1 MSESKAISIN
11 QLKGNINDYIIKDKD
26 NILIGRFTI
35 TELDKESKKCN
46 VRLKFFKSDKHNL
59 LRESVISIVRAI
71 FKDNNTYKVNIL
83 VDQNTNYK
91 VFLDLGFT
99 LEGIFSENLFSN
111 GIFLDEL
118 SFGVNRNDFN
128 NIQRSYIV
136 KLKGKNILLR
146 NLSPEDSEDLLEY
159 YIRNEDHLRNY
170 EPSRDKSF
178 YTIEAQRE
186 ILLESYKGL
195 MSGKCVDLGI
205 YKDDKLIGK
214 IKISNIV
221 YGVFKSGIIG
231 YSMDKDYQGR
241 GYMKEALRMALKY
254 VRDELEL
261 HRLEASVLVDNKRS
275 KNVLTSCGFK
285 EIGLNEKY
293 LFINGGWRDHLTFYR
308 VLEDSNI
315 T

>member
-1 MSESKAISIN
+1 MSESKAISID
-11 QLKGNINDYIIKDKD
+11 QSKGNINDYIIKDKD

-46 VRLKFFKSDKHNL
+46 IRLKFFKNDKHNL

-83 VDQNTNYK
+83 VDENTNYK

-128 NIQRSYIV
+128 NIQRNYIV
-136 KLKGKNILLR
+136 KLKGRNILLR

-195 MSGKCVDLGI
+195 MSGKCIDLGI
-205 YKDDKLIGK
+205 YMDDKIIGK

-221 YGVFKSGIIG
+221 YGVFKNGIIG

-254 VRDELEL
+254 ARDELEL
-261 HRLEASVLVDNKRS
+261 HRLEASVLVDNERS

-285 EIGLNEKY
+285 EVGLNEKY

-308 VLEDSNI
+308 VLEDF
-315 T
+315 

>member
-11 QLKGNINDYIIKDKD
+11 RSKGNSNDYIIKDKD

-46 VRLKFFKSDKHNL
+46 IRLKFFKNDKHNL

-71 FKDNNTYKVNIL
+71 FKDNNTYKINIL
-83 VDQNTNYK
+83 VDENTNYK
-91 VFLDLGFT
+91 VFLDLGFN

-118 SFGVNRNDFN
+118 SFGVNRYDFN
-128 NIQRSYIV
+128 NIQRNYIV

-146 NLSPEDSEDLLEY
+146 NLNPEDSEDLLEY

-178 YTIEAQRE
+178 YTIESQRD

-221 YGVFKSGIIG
+221 YGVFKNGIVG

-241 GYMKEALRMALKY
+241 GYMKEALNLALRY
-254 VRDELEL
+254 ARDELEL
-261 HRLEASVLVDNKRS
+261 HRLEASVLVDNERS
-275 KNVLTSCGFK
+275 KNVLASCGFK
-285 EIGLNEKY
+285 EVGLNEKY
-293 LFINGGWRDHLTFYR
+293 LFINGKWRDHLTFYR
-308 VLEDSNI
+308 VLDDF
-315 T
+315 

>member
-1 MSESKAISIN
+1 
-11 QLKGNINDYIIKDKD
+11 D

-35 TELDKESKKCN
+35 TELDKEGRKCN
-46 VRLKFFKSDKHNL
+46 IRLKFFKSGKHNL

-83 VDQNTNYK
+83 VDENINYK
-91 VFLDLGFT
+91 VFLDLGFN

-128 NIQRSYIV
+128 NIQRNYIV
-136 KLKGKNILLR
+136 KLKGKNISLR

-178 YTIEAQRE
+178 YTIETQRD

-205 YKDDKLIGK
+205 YKNDKLIGK

-231 YSMDKDYQGR
+231 YSMDKDYQGK
-241 GYMKEALRMALKY
+241 GYMKEALRMAVRY
-254 VRDELEL
+254 ARDELEL
-261 HRLEASVLVDNKRS
+261 HRLEASVLVDNERS

-285 EIGLNEKY
+285 EVGLNERY

-308 VLEDSNI
+308 VLEDF
-315 T
+315 

>member
-1 MSESKAISIN
+1 MSESKAISID
-11 QLKGNINDYIIKDKD
+11 QSKGNINDYIIKDKD

-46 VRLKFFKSDKHNL
+46 IRLKFFKNDKHNL

-83 VDQNTNYK
+83 VDENTNYK

-111 GIFLDEL
+111 GIFLHEL

-128 NIQRSYIV
+128 NIQRNYIV

-146 NLSPEDSEDLLEY
+146 NLNPEDSEDLLEY
-159 YIRNEDHLRNY
+159 YIRNEDHLRDY

-178 YTIEAQRE
+178 YTIEAQRD

-221 YGVFKSGIIG
+221 YGVFKNGIIG

-241 GYMKEALRMALKY
+241 GYMKEALNLALRY
-254 VRDELEL
+254 ARDELEL
-261 HRLEASVLVDNKRS
+261 HRLEASVLVDNERS

-285 EIGLNEKY
+285 EVGLNEKY

-308 VLEDSNI
+308 VLENF
-315 T
+315 

>member
-11 QLKGNINDYIIKDKD
+11 QSKGNINDYIIKDKD

-46 VRLKFFKSDKHNL
+46 IRLKFFKNDKHNL

-83 VDQNTNYK
+83 VDENTNYK

-118 SFGVNRNDFN
+118 SFGVNRSDFN
-128 NIQRSYIV
+128 NIQRNYIV

-178 YTIEAQRE
+178 YTIEAQKD

-195 MSGKCVDLGI
+195 MSGKCVDFGI

-241 GYMKEALRMALKY
+241 GYMKEALSMALKY
-254 VRDELEL
+254 ARDELEL

-275 KNVLTSCGFK
+275 ENVLTSCGFK
-285 EIGLNEKY
+285 EVGLNERY
-293 LFINGGWRDHLTFYR
+293 LFINGGWKDHLTFYR
-308 VLEDSNI
+308 VLEDF
-315 T
+315 

>member
-1 MSESKAISIN
+1 M
-11 QLKGNINDYIIKDKD
+11 
-26 NILIGRFTI
+26 
-35 TELDKESKKCN
+35 
-46 VRLKFFKSDKHNL
+46 KFFKSDKHNL

-83 VDQNTNYK
+83 VDENINYK
-91 VFLDLGFT
+91 VFLDLGFN

-128 NIQRSYIV
+128 NIQRNYIV

-146 NLSPEDSEDLLEY
+146 NLNPEDSEDLLDY

-178 YTIEAQRE
+178 YTIESQRD

-221 YGVFKSGIIG
+221 YGVFKNGIIG

-241 GYMKEALRMALKY
+241 GYMKEALNLALRY
-254 VRDELEL
+254 ARDELEL
-261 HRLEASVLVDNKRS
+261 HRLEASVLVDNERS
-275 KNVLTSCGFK
+275 KNVLASCGFK
-285 EIGLNEKY
+285 EVGLNEKY

-308 VLEDSNI
+308 VLEDF
-315 T
+315 

>member
-1 MSESKAISIN
+1 MSESKAISID
-11 QLKGNINDYIIKDKD
+11 QSKGNINDYIIKDKD

-46 VRLKFFKSDKHNL
+46 IRLKFFKNDKHNL

-83 VDQNTNYK
+83 VDENTNYK

-128 NIQRSYIV
+128 NIQRNYIV
-136 KLKGKNILLR
+136 KLKGRNILLR

-205 YKDDKLIGK
+205 YMDDKIIGK

-221 YGVFKSGIIG
+221 YGVFKNGIIG

-254 VRDELEL
+254 ARDELEL
-261 HRLEASVLVDNKRS
+261 HRLEASVLVDNERS

-285 EIGLNEKY
+285 EVGLNEKY

-308 VLEDSNI
+308 VLEDF
-315 T
+315 

>member
-11 QLKGNINDYIIKDKD
+11 RSKGNINDYIIKDKD

-46 VRLKFFKSDKHNL
+46 IRLKFFKNDKHNL

-71 FKDNNTYKVNIL
+71 FKDNNTYKINIL
-83 VDQNTNYK
+83 VDENTNYK
-91 VFLDLGFT
+91 VFLDLGFN

-118 SFGVNRNDFN
+118 SFGVNRYDFN
-128 NIQRSYIV
+128 NIQRNYIV

-146 NLSPEDSEDLLEY
+146 NLNPEDSEDLLEY

-178 YTIEAQRE
+178 YTIESQRD

-221 YGVFKSGIIG
+221 YGVFKNGIIG

-241 GYMKEALRMALKY
+241 GYMKEALNLALRY
-254 VRDELEL
+254 ARDELEL
-261 HRLEASVLVDNKRS
+261 HRLEASVLVDNERS
-275 KNVLTSCGFK
+275 KNVLASCGFK
-285 EIGLNEKY
+285 EVGLNEKY
-293 LFINGGWRDHLTFYR
+293 LFINGKWRDHLTFYR
-308 VLEDSNI
+308 VLDDF
-315 T
+315 

>member
-11 QLKGNINDYIIKDKD
+11 QSKGNINDYIIKDKD

-46 VRLKFFKSDKHNL
+46 IRLKFFKNDKHNL

-83 VDQNTNYK
+83 VDENTNYK

-128 NIQRSYIV
+128 NIQRNYIV
-136 KLKGKNILLR
+136 KLKGRNILLR
-146 NLSPEDSEDLLEY
+146 NLNPEDSEDLLEY
-159 YIRNEDHLRNY
+159 YIRNEDHLRDY

-178 YTIEAQRE
+178 YTIEAQRD

-221 YGVFKSGIIG
+221 YGVFKNGIIG

-241 GYMKEALRMALKY
+241 GYMKEALNLALRY
-254 VRDELEL
+254 ARDELEL

-285 EIGLNEKY
+285 EVGLNEKY

-308 VLEDSNI
+308 VLENF
-315 T
+315 

>member
-11 QLKGNINDYIIKDKD
+11 QSKGNINDYIIKDKD

-35 TELDKESKKCN
+35 TELDKESKRCN
-46 VRLKFFKSDKHNL
+46 IRLKFFKNDKHNL

-83 VDQNTNYK
+83 VDENTNYK

-128 NIQRSYIV
+128 NIQRNYIV

-146 NLSPEDSEDLLEY
+146 NLNPEDSEDLLQY

-178 YTIEAQRE
+178 YTIEAQKD

-195 MSGKCVDLGI
+195 MNGKCVDLGI
-205 YKDDKLIGK
+205 YKDDNLIGK

-241 GYMKEALRMALKY
+241 GYMKEALSMALRY
-254 VRDELEL
+254 ARDELEL
-261 HRLEASVLVDNKRS
+261 HRLEASVLVDNQRS

-285 EIGLNEKY
+285 EVGLNEKY
-293 LFINGGWRDHLTFYR
+293 LFINGGWKDHLTFYR
-308 VLEDSNI
+308 VLEDF
-315 T
+315 